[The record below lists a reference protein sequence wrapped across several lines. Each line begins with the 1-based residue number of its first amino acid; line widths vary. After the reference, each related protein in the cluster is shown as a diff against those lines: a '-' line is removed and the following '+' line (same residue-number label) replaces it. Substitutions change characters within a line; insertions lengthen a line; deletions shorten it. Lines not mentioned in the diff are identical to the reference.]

1 MLDSVVDV
9 RLLGRGSFDTN
20 CTESRELGFMLP
32 APRASFLVDV
42 RCLQLSR
49 FLARWT
55 PGFVELESHKTSRVH
70 RMCNSWG
77 ATKCWSYGMTS
88 NITSRKR

>member
-1 MLDSVVDV
+1 MADGMLDSVVDV
-9 RLLGRGSFDTN
+9 RLLRRGSFDTN

-49 FLARWT
+49 FLARRT
-55 PGFVELESHKTSRVH
+55 PGFVGLESHKTSWKFIECVILGVPP
-70 RMCNSWG
+70 SAG
-77 ATKCWSYGMTS
+77 V
-88 NITSRKR
+88 IE